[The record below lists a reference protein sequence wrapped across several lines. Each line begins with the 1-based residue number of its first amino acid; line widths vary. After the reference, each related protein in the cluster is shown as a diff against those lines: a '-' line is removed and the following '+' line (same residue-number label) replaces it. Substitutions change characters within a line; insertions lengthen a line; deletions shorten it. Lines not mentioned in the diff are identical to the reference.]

1 MDALERAD
9 RAKELLENQTFREVQ
24 AEIRNELI
32 AAIEAV
38 PVTDFERMQEMVL
51 ALQIHNRHRK
61 KLERWIADGKVEQSK
76 LNSDNYRDKMR
87 QVWDRSRQFMAG

>member
-1 MDALERAD
+1 MNALERAD

-51 ALQIHNRHRK
+51 ALQVHNRHRK
-61 KLERWIADGKVEQSK
+61 KLEKWIADGKVEQSK
-76 LNSDNYRDKMR
+76 LNDLNYRER
-87 QVWDRSRQFMAG
+87 IREVWNRSFSTG

>member
-1 MDALERAD
+1 MNALERAD
-9 RAKELLENQTFREVQ
+9 RAKELLENLAFREVQ
-24 AEIRNELI
+24 AEIRSELI

-61 KLERWIADGKVEQSK
+61 KLERWIDDGKVEQK
-76 LNSDNYRDKMR
+76 RLNEANWIERTR
-87 QVWDRSRQFMAG
+87 QKFMG

>member
-1 MDALERAD
+1 MNALERAD

-24 AEIRNELI
+24 AEIRSELI

-51 ALQIHNRHRK
+51 ALQVHNRHKK
-61 KLERWIADGKVEQSK
+61 KLEKWIADGKVEQSK
-76 LNSDNYRDKMR
+76 LNDLNYRER
-87 QVWDRSRQFMAG
+87 IREVWNRSFATG